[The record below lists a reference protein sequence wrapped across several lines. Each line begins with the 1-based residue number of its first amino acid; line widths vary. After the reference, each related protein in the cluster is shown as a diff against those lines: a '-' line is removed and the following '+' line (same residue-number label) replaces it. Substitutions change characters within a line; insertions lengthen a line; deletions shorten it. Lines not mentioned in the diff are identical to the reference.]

1 MNFWGN
7 VCWVRVYAAEWI
19 CALLGLVYVILG
31 DFSVGALARLGDSI
45 FCPSYC
51 ILFIN
56 SQSDSVALILNT

>member
-7 VCWVRVYAAEWI
+7 VCWVRVYADDWI
-19 CALLGLVYVILG
+19 WAWLGLVYVILG
-31 DFSVGALARLGDSI
+31 GFSAKVLARLVDSI

-56 SQSDSVALILNT
+56 LQSDSVKLI